1 MREIPQITEK
11 NMTLGK
17 FTETKLLVPRLLS
30 TDHMG
35 AIKELTKRLYLTGR
49 IDDSLAFFQAVVER
63 EYMLHSTPERGVVF
77 PHARGHGVNTL
88 SFAVGISA
96 EGVPWGSF
104 RGPLARVVLLLAI
117 PLSETQVYLNLL
129 SSLSRFFQEEAS
141 LTSLC
146 ECRQPEEMFT
156 LFDSI
161 VPLSNGSHGS
171 SDPEI

>member
-1 MREIPQITEK
+1 LDNT
-11 NMTLGK
+11 MTLGK

-35 AIKELTKRLYLTGR
+35 AIKELSKRLYLAGR
-49 IDDSLAFFQAVVER
+49 IDDSLAFFQSVVER

-96 EGVPWGSF
+96 EGVPWGSS
-104 RGPLARVVLLLAI
+104 RSPLATVVVLLAV

-129 SSLSRFFQEEAS
+129 SSLSRFAQEETLLS
-141 LTSLC
+141 RLC
-146 ECRQPEEMFT
+146 ECRQPEDMFA
-156 LFDSI
+156 LLDSI
-161 VPLSNGSHGS
+161 VPPSNAHHGAPGPS
-171 SDPEI
+171 I

>member
-1 MREIPQITEK
+1 
-11 NMTLGK
+11 MTLGK
-17 FTETKLLVPRLLS
+17 FTETKLMVPRLLS
-30 TDHMG
+30 TDQMG
-35 AIKELTKRLYLTGR
+35 AIKELTKRFYLTGR

-88 SFAVGISA
+88 SFAVGLST

-104 RGPLARVVLLLAI
+104 RSPLAHVVVLLAV

-129 SSLSRFFQEEAS
+129 ASLSRFFQEEDS
-141 LTSLC
+141 LSKLC

-161 VPLSNGSHGS
+161 VPLSTAPQTPSE
-171 SDPEI
+171 PEI